1 MSDNLS
7 DIMQPSEGNKA
18 GTTGSDAAKM
28 MGNAQEKI
36 SERYGAAREKMK
48 EHWAVAK
55 DDLDVLKQKAIDYS
69 QSAAKAT
76 NTFAHDHPW
85 TTAGAAVGVG
95 ALIGWLV
102 TRRNSDMTRSSR

>member
-1 MSDNLS
+1 MSDYMS
-7 DIMQPSEGNKA
+7 DPMVKSAENKTETMA
-18 GTTGSDAAKM
+18 ADASQM
-28 MGNAQEKI
+28 MNTAQEKV
-36 SERYGAAREKMK
+36 SERYNAARDKLK

-69 QSAAKAT
+69 QTAARAT

-102 TRRNSDMTRSSR
+102 TRRSDMPRSSR

>member
-7 DIMQPSEGNKA
+7 DITHSTEGRP
-18 GTTGSDAAKM
+18 GTSSSDPGKM
-28 MGNAQEKI
+28 MGSGQEKI
-36 SERYGAAREKMK
+36 SEKYGAAREKMK
-48 EHWAVAK
+48 EQWAVAK

-95 ALIGWLV
+95 ALIGWLM
-102 TRRNSDMTRSSR
+102 TRRSDMPRSPR

>member
-7 DIMQPSEGNKA
+7 DIMQSSERKT
-18 GTTGSDAAKM
+18 GTGASDTAQMIGSE
-28 MGNAQEKI
+28 QEKL
-36 SERYGAAREKMK
+36 SERYGAAREKLK

-69 QSAAKAT
+69 QSAARAT

-95 ALIGWLV
+95 ALIGWLM
-102 TRRNSDMTRSSR
+102 TRRTDMPRSSR

>member
-7 DIMQPSEGNKA
+7 DITHSNEGRPGA
-18 GTTGSDAAKM
+18 SSSDAGKM
-28 MGNAQEKI
+28 MGSAQEKI
-36 SERYGAAREKMK
+36 SEKYGAAREKMK
-48 EHWAVAK
+48 EQWAVAK
-55 DDLDVLKQKAIDYS
+55 DDLDVLKQKAIGYS

-95 ALIGWLV
+95 ALIGWLM
-102 TRRNSDMTRSSR
+102 TRRSDMPRSPR

>member
-1 MSDNLS
+1 MIEKMSDPMMKS
-7 DIMQPSEGNKA
+7 SEG
-18 GTTGSDAAKM
+18 KM
-28 MGNAQEKI
+28 ESMASETAQMMDTAQEKV
-36 SERYGAAREKMK
+36 SERYSAAKDKLK

-69 QSAAKAT
+69 QSAARAT

-102 TRRNSDMTRSSR
+102 TRRSDMPRSSR

>member
-7 DIMQPSEGNKA
+7 DITQSSEGRPGISSPDTA
-18 GTTGSDAAKM
+18 QM
-28 MGNAQEKI
+28 MSNAQEKI
-36 SERYGAAREKMK
+36 SERYGAAREKLK

-95 ALIGWLV
+95 ALIGWLM
-102 TRRNSDMTRSSR
+102 TRRSDMPRSSR